1 MFSFVVFHCVHVSM
15 ALAIAIVLFG
25 AGYLCCVI
33 LWHLWL
39 SFLNRVVLCE
49 RSLDMYHEN
58 IRATWGVVRC
68 KLLCSSVFVLWCAI
82 FVLCCVLWH
91 LWLSFLCCVVF
102 VLSHLWLSPRLLCCA
117 YMHICEQC
125 VVLCC
130 DVFVCC
136 VAAIVVFV
144 LWHLWLPPYCC
155 VVGVYILELIT
166 FVTIIA
172 N

>member
-15 ALAIAIVLFG
+15 ALALDIVLFG

-91 LWLSFLCCVVF
+91 LWLSFLCCAVF

-117 YMHICEQC
+117 YMHIWVRFCRTGKMPD
-125 VVLCC
+125 LRPLFFKSRG
-130 DVFVCC
+130 FVWPNLMRY
-136 VAAIVVFV
+136 F
-144 LWHLWLPPYCC
+144 
-155 VVGVYILELIT
+155 
-166 FVTIIA
+166 
-172 N
+172 